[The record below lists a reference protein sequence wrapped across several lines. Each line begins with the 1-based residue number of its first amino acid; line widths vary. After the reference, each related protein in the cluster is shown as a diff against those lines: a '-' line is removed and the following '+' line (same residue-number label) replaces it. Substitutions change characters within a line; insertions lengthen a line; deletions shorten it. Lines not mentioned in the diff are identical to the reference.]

1 MKKRPNVTN
10 LNIFNQYLAD
20 VLDDR
25 KVKWMGSILILKKHL
40 AVLITFIKIK
50 NIWIQQSSY
59 YFLFVFFLYKR

>member
-10 LNIFNQYLAD
+10 LNIFSQYLAD

-25 KVKWMGSILILKKHL
+25 KVKWMESILIIKKHL